1 MLLALMPAWGYATA
15 ASTLVGQSLGAGDE
29 ESATDYGWQTLRI
42 SLVTQLILAT
52 GIVLAARPIALAFG
66 TEHIDLTV
74 GFIRLFGL
82 ATAGF
87 SVSRTMRGSLRGA
100 GDTRWPLY
108 GTFLGSYL
116 IRLPIALVAL
126 PATYTVTLGG
136 FSVAPGLGL
145 GVPAIF
151 LAIAADFYAKAAVNT
166 GRFWS
171 GRWKEVARRAS
182 VGATGE

>member
-1 MLLALMPAWGYATA
+1 MPAWGYSTA

-29 ESATDYGWQTLRI
+29 RSATDYGWQTLRI
-42 SLVTQLILAT
+42 SLVTQLLLAAAL
-52 GIVLAARPIALAFG
+52 VLAARPIAVAFG
-66 TEHIDLTV
+66 TEYIDLTV
-74 GFIRLFGL
+74 QFIQLFGI

-87 SVSRTMRGSLRGA
+87 SISRTMRGSLRGA

-116 IRLPIALVAL
+116 IRIPLGLLAL
-126 PATYTVTLGG
+126 PTAYTITFAGVSAT
-136 FSVAPGLGL
+136 PGLGL
-145 GVPAIF
+145 GMPAIF

-171 GRWKEVARRAS
+171 GRWKAVARRAN
-182 VGATGE
+182 VGTSGD